1 MSSKQLVLN
10 EDLKEKTNLKID
22 NFDEVLKSNIDAKQI

>member
-22 NFDEVLKSNIDAKQI
+22 NFDEGFIA